1 MKYVVRGM
9 PSTAGGIVVKSE
21 TAESKESPYQTLN
34 ETLGGTQLC
43 NKFAQEATV
52 WGMWTKALSVQLW
65 YQLSKN

>member
-52 WGMWTKALSVQLW
+52 WGM
-65 YQLSKN
+65 